1 MTYSFHTRQH
11 QYASWLF
18 GGLFILFLCLSAAAA
33 PDWIA
38 MAGAGGL
45 SIWAWRDHMEARFLY
60 HRSAAKEDK
69 ERGGV

>member
-1 MTYSFHTRQH
+1 
-11 QYASWLF
+11 
-18 GGLFILFLCLSAAAA
+18 
-33 PDWIA
+33 